1 MLLADAMIGIGR
13 PAAWSGRGRAL
24 ARGDCRAPEPRLPA
38 FPVHRLRQDT
48 AGLGPCGL
56 RSHGAD
62 YADRDVA
69 RTLRPSD
76 DAGTHHE
83 AGPWSA
89 SRSRPPEG
97 ARGKGGSARQTH
109 DKAAVPFQ
117 GMNRSYFSE
126 LNLNESVEIKS
137 D

>member
-1 MLLADAMIGIGR
+1 MRVTVPWRGHADDDA
-13 PAAWSGRGRAL
+13 
-24 ARGDCRAPEPRLPA
+24 
-38 FPVHRLRQDT
+38 
-48 AGLGPCGL
+48 
-56 RSHGAD
+56 
-62 YADRDVA
+62 A
-69 RTLRPSD
+69 RTLRPID

-83 AGPWSA
+83 AGTWSA

-117 GMNRSYFSE
+117 GMDEE
-126 LNLNESVEIKS
+126 LLEMSSSGVVEIKS